1 MAGWQEREH
10 VSIKFPLETD
20 HSHMLQQT
28 HSPPPHPIQR
38 GLRGCR
44 DAAAPGQ
51 FVSSLV
57 VTSATEG
64 VLNL

>member
-28 HSPPPHPIQR
+28 HSPPPPTPFR
-38 GLRGCR
+38 GDSE
-44 DAAAPGQ
+44 DAEMLQ
-51 FVSSLV
+51 HQV
-57 VTSATEG
+57 
-64 VLNL
+64 NLFPVWW